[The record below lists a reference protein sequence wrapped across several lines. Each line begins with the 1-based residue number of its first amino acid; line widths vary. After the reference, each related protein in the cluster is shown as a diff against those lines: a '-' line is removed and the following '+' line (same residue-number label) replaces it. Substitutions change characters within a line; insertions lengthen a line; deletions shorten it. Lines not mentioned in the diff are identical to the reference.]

1 MAETPTAEEQPKTL
15 TADEKRRATGR
26 WPYPLT
32 AEDRRR
38 GALNATKARSERIAK
53 ARQKPLEVI
62 REKLETDTEAWL
74 EPYRMARERGD
85 WRAAEALLDRV
96 YGKPVQRTE
105 HTVAVGQQFVDLDP
119 GALDRLIDE
128 LGPEALE
135 AGE

>member
-1 MAETPTAEEQPKTL
+1 MAETATATGQPKP
-15 TADEKRRATGR
+15 AKGQ
-26 WPYPLT
+26 WPHPLT
-32 AEDRRR
+32 TEDRRK
-38 GALNATKARSERIAK
+38 GALNATKARVERVAL

-62 REKLETDTEAWL
+62 REKLETETEAWL

-85 WRAAEALLDRV
+85 WRAAEALLDRI